1 MAGTHFIRY
10 VAVTRVP
17 LDALTLNENIQALK
31 RCQELL
37 DSVEPINIANDR
49 EIGKTT
55 LFLMLKVIRV
65 CKRNA
70 EAKLRR
76 EFLVPTLRKR
86 RVKGGGFATSYTRT
100 K

>member
-1 MAGTHFIRY
+1 MSLSPNAF
-10 VAVTRVP
+10 VP
-17 LDALTLNENIQALK
+17 LDALRLNEDIQALK
-31 RCQELL
+31 RCRELL
-37 DSVEPINIANDR
+37 DSLEPINIADDR

-76 EFLVPTLRKR
+76 EFLAP
-86 RVKGGGFATSYTRT
+86 RVRQKGGVCHTGQKTFERQSKNIVRR
-100 K
+100 